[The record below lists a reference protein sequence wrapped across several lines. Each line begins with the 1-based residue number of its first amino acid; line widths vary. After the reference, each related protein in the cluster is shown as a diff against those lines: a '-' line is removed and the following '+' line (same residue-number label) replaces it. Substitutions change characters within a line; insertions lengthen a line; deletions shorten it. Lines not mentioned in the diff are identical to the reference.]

1 MGTIAARSIDL
12 ANATSARKERC
23 RKKILPFVT
32 HFWSTRKNEEDN
44 IDHKKEA
51 NNKRMANY
59 WVVRELERGGATT
72 LEELKEYM
80 IVSIIYYIY
89 IYIYILSCEKLL
101 IVGLGER
108 KRAGVSR
115 MGRAETA
122 EL

>member
-1 MGTIAARSIDL
+1 MQRLAVLATAASTNDSEGDTNLGTIAAGPIDL
-12 ANATSARKERC
+12 TNGTSARKERC

-59 WVVRELERGGATT
+59 WMVRELERGGVTT

-89 IYIYILSCEKLL
+89 IYIYI
-101 IVGLGER
+101 I
-108 KRAGVSR
+108 
-115 MGRAETA
+115 M
-122 EL
+122 